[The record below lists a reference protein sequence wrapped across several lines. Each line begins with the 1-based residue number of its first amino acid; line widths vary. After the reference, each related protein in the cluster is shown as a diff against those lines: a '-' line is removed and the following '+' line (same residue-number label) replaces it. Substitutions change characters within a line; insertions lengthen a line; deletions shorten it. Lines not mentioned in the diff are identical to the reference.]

1 MRWTSVLVALIGLAA
16 SVVAADR
23 TGDDP
28 MELIPADALL
38 CWQGRPLPDAQLG
51 PAEQRSTVET
61 FLRTAM
67 QILSA
72 NLKPAD
78 RLGVRLL
85 SAITVVGRY
94 PFALALLDA
103 QAVPISSQPDA
114 NVKVDQ
120 LKLVLA
126 IDVDGNSEPFRQ
138 IINGILQEQV
148 DAGSATL
155 VAHEVE
161 GFKFQEL
168 TDRRL
173 PEWSQVAWGQVD
185 DYFVLTLGR
194 DVWARV
200 ASVAAGKEPSIATEE
215 WTVFTRARSPQRPL
229 MEFVIAARA
238 LRERL
243 DPFVH
248 GRATAFFRAWTAED
262 VDRAHWLIGYEG
274 RALFCISWM
283 RKGETILRRTFADPA
298 NHDPKLLGT
307 FPEDTRY
314 AIFNL
319 EVDRFLRRIF
329 AGYYATRPP
338 EAREKAIALWEKI
351 QSEKGFNADRD
362 LLAHLGNTIVF
373 HNHPPH
379 PAKLPIMFTSLIE
392 IRDEP
397 AVVERTLETLCQAW
411 KQGIEDAA
419 DETGERSPTTL
430 ERDPDGIW
438 YLQFGFGF
446 IKGMAWTCTDRF
458 IVTSWS
464 PDALREYLRYA
475 GDRVGKRQ

>member
-1 MRWTSVLVALIGLAA
+1 MRWMGVIVVLAGVLVSAGA
-16 SVVAADR
+16 SDR
-23 TGDDP
+23 KGHDP

-38 CWQGRPLPDAQLG
+38 CWQGLPLPDAQFG
-51 PAEQRSTVET
+51 AAEQRSTVET

-103 QAVPISSQPDA
+103 RAVPTSSQPES

-120 LKLVLA
+120 LKLALV
-126 IDVDGNSEPFRQ
+126 IDVDGQPDAFRQ

-155 VAHEVE
+155 DAREAA
-161 GFKFQEL
+161 GFKFQVL

-173 PEWSQVAWGQVD
+173 PEWSHVAWGQID
-185 DYFVLTLGR
+185 EYFVLTLGQE
-194 DVWARV
+194 VWPGIA
-200 ASVAAGKEPSIATEE
+200 AVAAGRAPSVATEE

-262 VDRAHWLIGYEG
+262 VDRAHWLIGYQE
-274 RALFCISWM
+274 RALFCIAWM
-283 RKGETILRRTFADPA
+283 RKGETVLRRTFADPD
-298 NHDPKLLGT
+298 NRDPTLLAT
-307 FPEDTRY
+307 FPQDTRY
-314 AIFNL
+314 AIFNI

-338 EAREKAIALWEKI
+338 EAREKAVALWEKI
-351 QSEKGFNADRD
+351 QAEKGFNADRD
-362 LLAHLGNTIVF
+362 VLAHLGQTIVI

-397 AVVERTLETLCQAW
+397 AVVARTLETMCAAW

-419 DETGERSPTTL
+419 DELGQRPPTTL

-464 PDALREYLRYA
+464 PDALRQYLRYA
-475 GDRVGKRQ
+475 GERVGRRP